1 MSRSDYG
8 KEYYKDHLEKWEQYR
23 ATERKKRFEALT
35 PEELEMRID
44 RLSKRIK
51 EESER
56 LERYK
61 DRLNVLRELEKG
73 TI

>member
-1 MSRSDYG
+1 MNTR
-8 KEYYKDHLEKWEQYR
+8 EYYQAHPEKWVQYR

-61 DRLNVLRELEKG
+61 ERLEVLRKLEKG